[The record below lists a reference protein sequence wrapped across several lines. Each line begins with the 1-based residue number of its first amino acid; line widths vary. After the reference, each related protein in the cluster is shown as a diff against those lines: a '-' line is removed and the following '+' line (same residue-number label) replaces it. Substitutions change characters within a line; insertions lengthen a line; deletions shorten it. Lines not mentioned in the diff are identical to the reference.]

1 MNALAE
7 FAASLTNNVALLLVV
22 MPVIGAVLV
31 RLMSR
36 TGDEP
41 VYFTA
46 LTNVWLCCGLV
57 VMAVMQIEPQADFQS
72 LFRPQMLTSLE
83 WPGMSGA
90 VQPGRTPADG
100 VPSGLHTPAGEG
112 SAAIGHFPSPRIS
125 VAINGFNLWFVALTV
140 AATAAA
146 VCRVDLKRDRLA
158 ARLSWLLLTQSALV
172 GTLVAQDVILLSGF
186 NLASVIGLFFL
197 IGFSTNPDRRS
208 AARRFFRVQLSSAL
222 MLAIGLVGAAV
233 GHWWMVLAAEVVIP
247 VSFSLNQIVALIP
260 DLAATT
266 ETGRAYWNVV
276 SPWLFLLI
284 CGSCLLRIPLPP
296 LHHWFLLTIERSDRG
311 TSGLMAC
318 GFLPTGLYL
327 IARVLVP
334 LFPERLPELSER
346 LMTWSLLA
354 AVLMAVAGIQL
365 VNDWCNASSRS
376 ASAPLPAN
384 NQTARLV
391 GVALVVSLSI
401 AFGSIIVADS
411 LTIRGGLLIAVSA
424 AASAGLAFWMIADE
438 DSPSRASTP
447 LDQFSNSFKWLA
459 VSGLVAMPVSGTFWG
474 LMMSAHGFMRLN
486 SSLTLLLS
494 CTLILFAGSVLR
506 SISRRT
512 SPSERDDT
520 PESASGI
527 AGLLPLSA
535 IFIVSATCPA
545 LVCGPPLDDG
555 TAAEVTQGS
564 SKNFRKGI
572 QLEVNTPS
580 ADDDGHLTEQL
591 LTARRN
597 TRR

>member
-1 MNALAE
+1 
-7 FAASLTNNVALLLVV
+7 
-22 MPVIGAVLV
+22 
-31 RLMSR
+31 
-36 TGDEP
+36 
-41 VYFTA
+41 
-46 LTNVWLCCGLV
+46 
-57 VMAVMQIEPQADFQS
+57 MAVMQLEPHTDFQS

-90 VQPGRTPADG
+90 VQPGRNPTDV
-100 VPSGLHTPAGEG
+100 VPSGLHSPASEG
-112 SAAIGHFPSPRIS
+112 SPAIGRFPSPHIS
-125 VAINGFNLWFVALTV
+125 VAINGFNLWFVALAV

-158 ARLSWLLLTQSALV
+158 SRLSWLLLTQSALV

-197 IGFSTNPDRRS
+197 IGFSTSPDRRPVS
-208 AARRFFRVQLSSAL
+208 RRFFRVQFSGAV

-233 GHWWMVLAAEVVIP
+233 GHWWMMLAAEVVIP
-247 VSFSLNQIVALIP
+247 VSFSLNHIMALIP

-296 LHHWFLLTIERSDRG
+296 LHHWFLLTIDRADRG
-311 TSGLMAC
+311 TSALIAC
-318 GFLPTGLYL
+318 GFIPTGLYL
-327 IARVLVP
+327 IARVVVP
-334 LFPERLPELSER
+334 LFPERLSELSER

-365 VNDWCNASSRS
+365 VNAWCNASERS

-401 AFGSIIVADS
+401 ALGSIIVADS

-424 AASAGLAFWMIADE
+424 AASAGLVFWMIADE
-438 DSPSRASTP
+438 DISSRASTP

-459 VSGLVAMPVSGTFWG
+459 VSGLVTMPVSGTFWG
-474 LMMSAHGFMRLN
+474 LMMSVHGFMQLN
-486 SSLTLLLS
+486 SSLTLLLI

-512 SPSERDDT
+512 SLSERDET
-520 PESASGI
+520 PEPASGI
-527 AGLLPLSA
+527 AGLLPLA
-535 IFIVSATCPA
+535 TIVIVSAACPS
-545 LVCGPPLDDG
+545 LICGPPLDDG
-555 TAAEVTQGS
+555 AAAEATQS
-564 SKNFRKGI
+564 SLQNSRSGI
-572 QLEVNTPS
+572 QLEMKALSVDH
-580 ADDDGHLTEQL
+580 DDPLASQL
-591 LTARRN
+591 LISRRN
-597 TRR
+597 TGR